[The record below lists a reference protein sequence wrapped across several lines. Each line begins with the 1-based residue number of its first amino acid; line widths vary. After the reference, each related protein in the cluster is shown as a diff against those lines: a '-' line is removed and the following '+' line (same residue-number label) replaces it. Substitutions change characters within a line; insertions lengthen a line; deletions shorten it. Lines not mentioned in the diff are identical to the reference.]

1 MPKLNYDARRD
12 YENALE
18 FFQKTFID
26 QDESEKIEKGKAS
39 SPSKRLNRS
48 GVEDD
53 EGSDPDEHV
62 SQTSFF
68 G

>member
-1 MPKLNYDARRD
+1 MD
-12 YENALE
+12 
-18 FFQKTFID
+18 
-26 QDESEKIEKGKAS
+26 KGKAS
-39 SPSKRLNRS
+39 SPSKKLNRS
-48 GVEDD
+48 GVDDED